1 VERLLRAALSPETV
15 LWLMGDDRA
24 AEKLREAISELEL
37 AISDLTHTLP
47 AHQLDPDPHE
57 WQVQRSR

>member
-1 VERLLRAALSPETV
+1 VERLFRAGMSPETV

-24 AEKLREAISELEL
+24 AEKLRAAISELEL
-37 AISDLTHTLP
+37 AISDLTNTLP
-47 AHQLDPDPHE
+47 AHQLDPDPHG